1 MNYLITPYTIILT
14 FALILGIYYALKG
27 RKSTLPY
34 FLPFLIFCFICE
46 VPVNHYFGIKYQNNG
61 KLISYYSFSCALF
74 YLFQYYHHFSHKI
87 WKSYLLSSII
97 IYIIFSIYI
106 LTTTQKDFEI
116 LPYLIGMG
124 LTSILIFKYFY
135 DIVYIDAYR
144 SIRYEP
150 LFYLSLG
157 LITFIFTTY
166 PIMLFFGE
174 LVMDQKKD
182 ESYTLIIRFGN
193 IFISLAYLGVVLCS
207 KKH

>member
-1 MNYLITPYTIILT
+1 
-14 FALILGIYYALKG
+14 
-27 RKSTLPY
+27 
-34 FLPFLIFCFICE
+34 
-46 VPVNHYFGIKYQNNG
+46 
-61 KLISYYSFSCALF
+61 
-74 YLFQYYHHFSHKI
+74 
-87 WKSYLLSSII
+87 
-97 IYIIFSIYI
+97 